1 MRHTRGRGPRRFAD
15 SARNIRDAEVIP
27 CERLLR
33 ARGSEGPG
41 SVVTVQSLPARFRSV
56 GTCGVESVVV
66 ASGREMLVRLG
77 LCRVG
82 VRKVVW
88 GRFFQTLWIG
98 LPRCAG
104 GGWRGVAG
112 GAGRLTGWIR
122 RHDVLLR

>member
-1 MRHTRGRGPRRFAD
+1 M
-15 SARNIRDAEVIP
+15 
-27 CERLLR
+27 
-33 ARGSEGPG
+33 
-41 SVVTVQSLPARFRSV
+41 SV

-82 VRKVVW
+82 VGKVVW
-88 GRFFQTLWIG
+88 GRIFPALRIG
-98 LPRCAG
+98 LASRAG
-104 GGWRGVAG
+104 GSLRGVEG